1 LKTATLTQAAMPIQ
15 LKANQAAM
23 YAPVKASTAGMAA

>member
-1 LKTATLTQAAMPIQ
+1 MTQAAMPIQ

-23 YAPVKASTAGMAA
+23 YALVKVSTTGMAA